1 MVSSDSGRLIAKF
14 NWSLASGKSTLTSP
28 PKELLDATNHSEGAP
43 LEGKSRGDA
52 SERLRQAH
60 EAAGHDKWCKP
71 RVHRVVCAI
80 DCGTVINPNT
90 VAQQMESAV
99 IFGLTAALHGR
110 IDIVEG
116 VVQQSNFGNYPMV
129 QMDQAPVVE
138 TWVVPSTRAPG
149 GVGEPGV
156 PPVAPAVANALF
168 ALTGKRQRALP
179 LV

>member
-1 MVSSDSGRLIAKF
+1 M
-14 NWSLASGKSTLTSP
+14 
-28 PKELLDATNHSEGAP
+28 
-43 LEGKSRGDA
+43 
-52 SERLRQAH
+52 
-60 EAAGHDKWCKP
+60 
-71 RVHRVVCAI
+71 HRVVCAI

-129 QMDQAPVVE
+129 QLAQAPVVE